1 MILVNTGMGNKY
13 STFRV
18 RYCPCWHLL
27 IDKGSPK
34 SIIHAGIY
42 WLAENATKGMVIFHI
57 GIYGIFRK
65 SRKSF

>member
-1 MILVNTGMGNKY
+1 MILVNAGMGNKY

-27 IDKGSPK
+27 VDKGSPT

-42 WLAENATKGMVIFHI
+42 WLAENATKGMVTFHI
-57 GIYGIFRK
+57 GIYGSIY
-65 SRKSF
+65 SATVAL